1 MYRIGM
7 DIQCLDGF
15 SEILPQ
21 DVENTECVVEDIV
34 SLVLLDMFGM
44 VIIDGVTITYV
55 PVSSTKPS
63 HCSIQVDAVCP
74 LSAFAKGPRSL
85 ETIELAVEDAIS
97 CVLIQLF
104 GAVVINQ
111 IGLNFISWEDEEVAA
126 GRLIA

>member
-44 VIIDGVTITYV
+44 VIVDGVTIAYV
-55 PVSSTKPS
+55 PATGTKPS
-63 HCSIQVDAVCP
+63 HCSIQVDAACP
-74 LSAFAKGPRSL
+74 LSAFAKGSRSI

-104 GAVVINQ
+104 GAVVVNQ
-111 IGLNFISWEDEEVAA
+111 VSLHFISWEDEEVSAD
-126 GRLIA
+126 RLIA